1 MKFTVNAVPIAQPR
15 QRIRVMMIRGRTLA
29 TNYTPKTSPVQDFKA
44 SVRMAASEA
53 YQGEPLSGPLTLRC
67 IFVLPRPGR
76 LMWKT
81 RPMPRERHITKPDVD
96 NLLKSVTDALNQ
108 LLWRDDSQV
117 AEVLAEKWIAAGDE
131 QPHVEINIEP
141 CQLPARMEQVADVGG
156 ELWT

>member
-1 MKFTVNAVPIAQPR
+1 MQFTVNAVPIAQPR
-15 QRIRVMMIRGRTLA
+15 RRTRVMMIRGRALA
-29 TNYTPKTSPVQDFKA
+29 TNYTPKKAPVQDFKA

-67 IFVLPRPGR
+67 IFILPRPGR

-81 RPMPRERHITKPDVD
+81 RQMPRERHITKPDVD

-117 AEVLAEKWIAAGDE
+117 AEVFAEKWIAAGDE
-131 QPHVEINIEP
+131 QPHVEI
-141 CQLPARMEQVADVGG
+141 QVEAKS
-156 ELWT
+156 